1 MNKNYYDVIHTKY
14 NNQYITYAIRKS
26 EMATPSQAEQGS
38 GGPTPSS
45 TASACIT
52 ELMKLIGLP
61 DSTFDKTGELT
72 LAFDSLT
79 VTFISHGA
87 HSISAVSYVGELA
100 KKGDARKML
109 ELNFIPGISR
119 FAIEPN
125 SSRVVSVHDW
135 DTSKI
140 SPSEFIKGVEAF
152 VNRAESGQKTLAT
165 K

>member
-1 MNKNYYDVIHTKY
+1 MNKNHYDVIHTKY
-14 NNQYITYAIRKS
+14 NNQYSTYAIRKL
-26 EMATPSQAEQGS
+26 EMATPSQAEQES

-45 TASACIT
+45 TASACMT

-61 DSTFDKTGELT
+61 DSTFDKTGEMT

-100 KKGDARKML
+100 KKGDARKLL

-152 VNRAESGQKTLAT
+152 VNRVESGQKTLAT